1 MLLVTCCLL
10 LAALL
15 TQLNWIFQMLP
26 SAQPK
31 TQNDAP
37 RNIVQFLAHKMP
49 LKDRCWSTHITSL
62 TQTELRQKTVCSKI
76 NIFFVRVDKRAGHK
90 KVLPHALHDTFRLT
104 LSIFHFL
111 WFCCCCNR
119 ERARER
125 ERERCLSAYNLYS
138 GIENMAVHT
147 PLRITM

>member
-90 KVLPHALHDTFRLT
+90 GTATCTARYVSFNSFYFPFSLVLLL
-104 LSIFHFL
+104 LQQ
-111 WFCCCCNR
+111 R
-119 ERARER
+119 ESER
-125 ERERCLSAYNLYS
+125 ERKREMFIS
-138 GIENMAVHT
+138 I
-147 PLRITM
+147 